1 LELATDSLNAGSTC
15 AGCLMARP
23 TFAWTARFVAEQLGV
38 EEDLVEEI
46 ASMAMEPEDGR
57 ISIIDSNDGNSPSV
71 TAFTRDGIG
80 YLRETLRDPSSCYYR
95 PSPRP

>member
-1 LELATDSLNAGSTC
+1 
-15 AGCLMARP
+15 MASP

-38 EEDLVEEI
+38 EEDFIEEI

-57 ISIIDSNDGNSPSV
+57 ISIIDCSDDNSPSV
-71 TAFTRDGIG
+71 TAFTRDGID

-95 PSPRP
+95 PSPRL